1 MRNFACLIF
10 ISLILSSVSFAG
22 DNPDF
27 TYLEPNG
34 VALPRASFGL
44 GVVIEPGFRLAF
56 LTGRTGP
63 NEDGSYSSD
72 FETQAKNALASVATL
87 LEEAG
92 MAWKDVVKI
101 NVYLTDRRDLPVW
114 ARVRDKT
121 VGVSRPS
128 GTGVIVKELAAPDA
142 RIEIT
147 VTAAQRVK

>member
-1 MRNFACLIF
+1 MKKLSCVFF
-10 ISLILSSVSFAG
+10 IGLFLGGVTLAG

-27 TYLEPNG
+27 TYLEPKG
-34 VALPRASFGL
+34 VALPKASFGL

-63 NEDGSYSSD
+63 NKDGSYSSD

-101 NVYLTDRRDLPVW
+101 
-114 ARVRDKT
+114 
-121 VGVSRPS
+121 
-128 GTGVIVKELAAPDA
+128 
-142 RIEIT
+142 
-147 VTAAQRVK
+147 